1 MPEPPRKKT
10 TEEQLREIVNAK
22 GVEIVQDGFDAIDEF
37 AEIAKAKL
45 KRTILKALTGN
56 KRPRR

>member
-1 MPEPPRKKT
+1 MPEPPKKT

-22 GVEIVQDGFDAIDEF
+22 GVELVQQGFDAIDEF
-37 AEIAKAKL
+37 AELVKAKL
-45 KRTILKALTGN
+45 KRSILKALTGN